1 MPVKSLGRGKG
12 TKAGKKKN
20 LTRKK
25 NNTKRKD
32 NKRKTRTKK
41 GGWSLIKSIFG
52 KPRSAYETARKRASK
67 LPLGSR
73 KYTLTR
79 PADQTPLTDK
89 ERQEIQEIK
98 TKRLKYLPDTKR
110 KR

>member
-1 MPVKSLGRGKG
+1 MPVKSLGRGKSA
-12 TKAGKKKN
+12 KASKKKN

-25 NNTKRKD
+25 NNTKRKG
-32 NKRKTRTKK
+32 NKTETRNQK
-41 GGWSLIKSIFG
+41 GGWWPSWLSKLTQNDKYNIAI
-52 KPRSAYETARKRASK
+52 ERASK

>member
-1 MPVKSLGRGKG
+1 MPVKSLGRGKSA
-12 TKAGKKKN
+12 KASKKKN

-25 NNTKRKD
+25 NNTKRKG
-32 NKRKTRTKK
+32 NKTETRNQK
-41 GGWSLIKSIFG
+41 GGWWPWSSKLTKNEKYNIAI
-52 KPRSAYETARKRASK
+52 ERASK